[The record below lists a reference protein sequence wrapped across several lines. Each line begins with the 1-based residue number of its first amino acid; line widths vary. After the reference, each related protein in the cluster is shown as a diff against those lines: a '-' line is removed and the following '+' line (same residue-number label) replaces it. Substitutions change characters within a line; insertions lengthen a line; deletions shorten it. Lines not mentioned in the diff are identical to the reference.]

1 MGHIAHMNGVWRC
14 VIQPNHLC
22 TMTHSCVCR
31 DWFVCLTHSYVWYD
45 RCTRVSWPIH
55 VWDVTD
61 SYIWNNS
68 SYVWFDWI
76 IRVTWLIHVWH
87 DSVIRVSLLLFMRD
101 MTHPYVWRIHIF
113 DMTHHMCVT
122 WLIHMCDMT
131 HSCVWHDSV
140 IRAPCFIHTCDL
152 THSDLWRDSL
162 YVWRDWFAW
171 GICLIRI
178 SDTFMSLDA
187 FCANHHLYD
196 DLSHVCVCDMTH
208 SYKWPN
214 YVSRSILI
222 NTCQL
227 SLSHVRGSSHAYL

>member
-101 MTHPYVWRIHIF
+101 NTHPYVWRIQ
-113 DMTHHMCVT
+113 
-122 WLIHMCDMT
+122 
-131 HSCVWHDSV
+131 
-140 IRAPCFIHTCDL
+140 
-152 THSDLWRDSL
+152 
-162 YVWRDWFAW
+162 
-171 GICLIRI
+171 I
-178 SDTFMSLDA
+178 SFMSLDA